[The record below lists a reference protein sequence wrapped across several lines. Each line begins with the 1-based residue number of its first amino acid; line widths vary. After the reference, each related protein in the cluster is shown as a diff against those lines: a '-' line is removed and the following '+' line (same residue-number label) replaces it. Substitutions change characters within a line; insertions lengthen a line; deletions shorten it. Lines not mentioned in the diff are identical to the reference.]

1 MFNYILTIMMQKTLL
16 TLAACAAS
24 LLPMN
29 AQQYEVSGK
38 APAGANVVYLMNM
51 QNEASDSVVVKNGTF
66 EFKGDA
72 QGKPFALVAS
82 NGQPPIYV
90 MLDGKAQVDMTTRKV
105 SGTAENEALSIWQAK
120 FIEPQKRIQ
129 KVVEEYT
136 GYKQQGKEVPADVEK
151 RINSTYDAEM
161 AAINKLVAACCEQN
175 RQSKFPAIFLVQSV
189 QSMDKQTVIKLAEEG
204 NPAYMQVDLT
214 KRLKSSIEGWK
225 RQMPGTM
232 FTDLTLNDTQGKARK
247 LSEFVGKGKYVLIDF
262 WASWCGPCRRE
273 MPNVKAL
280 YEKYKNKG
288 FDIVGLSLDND
299 SKAWKTAIEKM
310 GINWNHLSDLKG
322 WQSTAARTYGVN
334 SIPAMLL
341 VGPDGKI
348 VGGGMSTEELDKKL
362 GELLK

>member
-1 MFNYILTIMMQKTLL
+1 MMHKTIL

-24 LLPMN
+24 LLPMK
-29 AQQYEVSGK
+29 AQQYVVSGK
-38 APAGANVVYLMNM
+38 APAGAKVVYLVNM
-51 QNEASDSVVVKNGTF
+51 QSDAPDSVVVKNGAF

-82 NGQPPIYV
+82 NGQLPIYV
-90 MLDGKAQVDMTTRKV
+90 MLDGKAQVDMNTRKV
-105 SGTAENEALSIWQAK
+105 SGTAENEALSTWQTK
-120 FIEPQKRIQ
+120 FLEPQKRIQ
-129 KVVEEYT
+129 KVTEEYT
-136 GYKQQGKEVPADVEK
+136 GYKQQGKEIPADVEQ
-151 RINSTYDAEM
+151 RINNTFATQMAEFH
-161 AAINKLVAACCEQN
+161 KLVELCCQEN
-175 RQSKFPAIFLVQSV
+175 RQSKFPAIFLVQYA
-189 QSMDKQTVIKLAEEG
+189 QNMDKETVVKLAEEG

-214 KRLKSSIEGWK
+214 KRLKSMIGGWK

-232 FTDLTLNDTQGKARK
+232 FTDLSLNDTQGKPRK

-299 SKAWKTAIEKM
+299 EKAWKTAIEKM
-310 GINWNHLSDLKG
+310 GITWNHLSDLKG
-322 WQSTAARTYGVN
+322 WQSKAASTYGVN

>member
-1 MFNYILTIMMQKTLL
+1 MQKTLL

-38 APAGANVVYLMNM
+38 APAGAKVVYLMNM

-136 GYKQQGKEVPADVEK
+136 GYKQQGKEVPADV
-151 RINSTYDAEM
+151 
-161 AAINKLVAACCEQN
+161 
-175 RQSKFPAIFLVQSV
+175 
-189 QSMDKQTVIKLAEEG
+189 
-204 NPAYMQVDLT
+204 
-214 KRLKSSIEGWK
+214 
-225 RQMPGTM
+225 
-232 FTDLTLNDTQGKARK
+232 
-247 LSEFVGKGKYVLIDF
+247 
-262 WASWCGPCRRE
+262 
-273 MPNVKAL
+273 
-280 YEKYKNKG
+280 
-288 FDIVGLSLDND
+288 
-299 SKAWKTAIEKM
+299 
-310 GINWNHLSDLKG
+310 
-322 WQSTAARTYGVN
+322 
-334 SIPAMLL
+334 
-341 VGPDGKI
+341 
-348 VGGGMSTEELDKKL
+348 
-362 GELLK
+362 

>member
-1 MFNYILTIMMQKTLL
+1 MFNYTLTIMMQKTLL

-38 APAGANVVYLMNM
+38 APTGAKVVYLMNM

-161 AAINKLVAACCEQN
+161 AAINKLLLRAKPSEQVP
-175 RQSKFPAIFLVQSV
+175 RHFPRAVGAEYG
-189 QSMDKQTVIKLAEEG
+189 QTNG
-204 NPAYMQVDLT
+204 D
-214 KRLKSSIEGWK
+214 
-225 RQMPGTM
+225 
-232 FTDLTLNDTQGKARK
+232 
-247 LSEFVGKGKYVLIDF
+247 
-262 WASWCGPCRRE
+262 
-273 MPNVKAL
+273 
-280 YEKYKNKG
+280 
-288 FDIVGLSLDND
+288 
-299 SKAWKTAIEKM
+299 
-310 GINWNHLSDLKG
+310 
-322 WQSTAARTYGVN
+322 
-334 SIPAMLL
+334 
-341 VGPDGKI
+341 
-348 VGGGMSTEELDKKL
+348 
-362 GELLK
+362 